1 MTTTHRFTVLL
12 ANKTKLAEAASKA
25 MSTGESVDF
34 LNLTLTEKLYEALAL
49 EDFPTV
55 TDVVQHVQNQ
65 GGRGLLAGDII
76 LSSEQKA
83 WVYAGI
89 GDLNEV
95 TTRVGALVDYPGST
109 GVDPND
115 VDDAVES
122 DDAEGDAGDED
133 QGNQCPGC
141 GGYHGRPKP
150 LASNT
155 LAVGKISQPRDV
167 ERGEMQALIQTAIGT
182 MFTEQNIPLTPDH
195 ARRAVRSMLRIGVR
209 MLLEQGGDLRHAM
222 PLMFEAIEKESK
234 DLGKKI
240 KARTVAVYSFEESEA
255 KPAPVT
261 PPLDKN

>member
-1 MTTTHRFTVLL
+1 MTQTHRFTVLL
-12 ANKTKLAEAASKA
+12 ANKAKLADAASKA

-34 LNLTLTEKLYEALAL
+34 LNLTITEKLYDALAL
-49 EDFPTV
+49 STNFPTV
-55 TDVVQHVQNQ
+55 ADVVQHVQNQ

-89 GDLNEV
+89 GDINEV
-95 TTRVGALVDYPGST
+95 TTKIGSLVAYPEAAE
-109 GVDPND
+109 DPND
-115 VDDAVES
+115 VDDA
-122 DDAEGDAGDED
+122 GDAGDED
-133 QGNQCPGC
+133 QGPQCPGC
-141 GGYHGRPKP
+141 GGYHGRPQP

-155 LAVGKISQPRDV
+155 LSVGKINQPRNV

-195 ARRAVRSMLRIGVR
+195 ARRAIRSMLRIGVR

-222 PLMFEAIEKESK
+222 PLMFEAVEKESK

-255 KPAPVT
+255 KPAPTPSEEVT
-261 PPLDKN
+261 DKN